1 MRVDT
6 CKKLEETLH
15 LHVRHLCQDST
26 FHYISFYFN
35 FFQVFFFPKSKL
47 LNSGC
52 GLSGSVAYTPVFTV
66 VNFCYACKYASAHL
80 LFDLSGH
87 VRKLR

>member
-6 CKKLEETLH
+6 FKKLEETMH

-26 FHYISFYFN
+26 FDLFN
-35 FFQVFFFPKSKL
+35 FFQICFPKSEL

-52 GLSGSVAYTPVFTV
+52 GLSVSAAYTPVFTV
-66 VNFCYACKYASAHL
+66 FVVYSDHF
-80 LFDLSGH
+80 
-87 VRKLR
+87 